1 MDSVK
6 PKASAPLTK
15 EHFRRVMGQF
25 ATGVTVV
32 TTRLGDE
39 VHGLTANAVCSV
51 SLEPLLVLVCV
62 DHAADTHPLLE
73 KSGVFAVNIL
83 SQEQE
88 DLSRLFASPTEEKA
102 GRLQAL
108 GYRTA
113 VTGAPIIAGC
123 LAYLDCRVVA
133 AYPGGDHTIFVG
145 RVEQAEIGADAPP
158 LLFFRGHYTTVREA
172 EG

>member
-1 MDSVK
+1 MDSVQ
-6 PKASAPLTK
+6 PKAGVSLTK

-39 VHGLTANAVCSV
+39 VHGLTVNAVCSV

-83 SQEQE
+83 SDEQE
-88 DLSRLFASPTEEKA
+88 DLSRLFAGPTEEKA
-102 GRLQAL
+102 GRLEAM

-113 VTGAPIIAGC
+113 VTGAPIMKAC

-145 RVEQAEIGADAPP
+145 QVEEAEIGEDSPP
-158 LLFFRGHYTTVREA
+158 LLFFRGRYARVRE
-172 EG
+172 GD

>member
-1 MDSVK
+1 MDSVQ
-6 PKASAPLTK
+6 PRASAPLTK

-39 VHGLTANAVCSV
+39 VHGLTANAICSV

-62 DHAADTHPLLE
+62 DHSADTHPLLE

-83 SQEQE
+83 SAEQE
-88 DLSRLFASPTEEKA
+88 HLSRLFAGPTEEKA
-102 GRLQAL
+102 GRLEAM

-113 VTGAPIIAGC
+113 VTGAPIIEGC
-123 LAYLDCRVVA
+123 LAYLDCRIVA
-133 AYPGGDHTIFVG
+133 AYPGGDHTIFIG
-145 RVEQAEIGADAPP
+145 RVEQAEISEDSAP
-158 LLFFRGHYTTVREA
+158 LVFFHGGYTTARE
-172 EG
+172 GD